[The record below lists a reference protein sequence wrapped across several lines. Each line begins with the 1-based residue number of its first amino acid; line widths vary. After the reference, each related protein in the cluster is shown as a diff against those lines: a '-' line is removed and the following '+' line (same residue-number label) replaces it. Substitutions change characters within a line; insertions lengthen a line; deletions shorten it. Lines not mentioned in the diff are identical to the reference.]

1 MFSIIKNKDGVILVY
16 SMMMMSVLL
25 SVALGLSYFVI
36 RDLNKAR
43 AIDNSIVAY
52 YSAEAGLEQSLY
64 LIKKADFPAEAEKL
78 KTQLT
83 QREMS
88 FSGGV
93 WDLDESVDFESGF
106 LRQRLLNGQNVKFF
120 ILRRQKNEDAP
131 KSITVNWLRP
141 KESNAN
147 LQVNI
152 IQLDPQNTTDGS
164 LVYYTENS
172 VIETTDSSGE
182 LDIRCYDLN
191 DLSLTG
197 NRLSPVDYLVDLKIL
212 GFSSDDY
219 IDSLS
224 IKTYNKYCN
233 SAEFEDSYNPSG
245 ISNLTIKARGVFG
258 GVSQYIN
265 ASIAPYDPISGL
277 FGFVLFSEQD
287 ITKE

>member
-64 LIKKADFPAEAEKL
+64 LIKKADFPAEAQKL
-78 KTQLT
+78 KKQLVP
-83 QREMS
+83 RKMS

-120 ILRRQKNEDAP
+120 ILRRSDEGVP

-141 KESNAN
+141 EESNAN
-147 LQVNI
+147 LQVNL
-152 IQLDPQNTTDGS
+152 IQLNPQNTADGS

-172 VIETTDSSGE
+172 VIETTDSSSE
-182 LDIRCYDLN
+182 LDVRCYDLN

-197 NRLSPVDYLVDLKIL
+197 NKLRIPVDYLVDLKIL

-224 IKTYNKYCN
+224 IKTYNKSCN
-233 SAEFEDSYNPSG
+233 SDNFEDSYNPGG
-245 ISNLTIKARGVFG
+245 ISNLTIRSRGVFG